1 MTPLRGPAELLR
13 TLPQV
18 LGRRPVTAE
27 TILLGWNDEDRAHA
41 VAVAL
46 PPDLWPADHV
56 NAIARLWED
65 GATRCAL
72 VVYTGE
78 PHPTSPELSAW
89 LRWMVAAAVRYD
101 LTVHDALIVSR
112 TPSGTT
118 WRSLDCTN
126 PSCCPPEGNTLIEEP
141 STP

>member
-1 MTPLRGPAELLR
+1 MTALRGPAELLR
-13 TLPQV
+13 TLPRT

-27 TILLGWNDEDRAHA
+27 TVLLGWNDEDRSRA
-41 VAVAL
+41 VAIAL
-46 PPDLWPADHV
+46 PPDQTPLV
-56 NAIARLWED
+56 QVGAIARLRED
-65 GATRCAL
+65 AATRCAL

-78 PHPTSPELSAW
+78 PHPTNEELSAW

-112 TPSGTT
+112 TPSGAA
-118 WRSLDCTN
+118 WRSLDCTT
-126 PSCCPPEGNTLIEEP
+126 PSCCPPEGNPLTEEP

>member
-1 MTPLRGPAELLR
+1 MTLQGPTELLAS
-13 TLPQV
+13 LPRV

-27 TILLGWNDEDRAHA
+27 TILLGWNDVDRAHA
-41 VAVAL
+41 VAIAL
-46 PPDLWPADHV
+46 PPDQWPLEQVA
-56 NAIARLWED
+56 AIHALVKD
-65 GATRCAL
+65 GATRCTL

-78 PHPTSPELSAW
+78 PHPTNDALSSW
-89 LRWMVAAAVRYD
+89 LRWMVAAAARYD

-112 TPSGTT
+112 TPSGAT

-126 PSCCPPEGNTLIEEP
+126 PSCCPPEGNTLYEEP

>member
-1 MTPLRGPAELLR
+1 MSRRGPEELLAA
-13 TLPQV
+13 LPRA

-27 TILLGWNDEDRAHA
+27 TILLGWNDTNRTSA

-46 PPDLWPADHV
+46 PPDEWPLEQVAAV
-56 NAIARLWED
+56 YRLRQE
-65 GATRCAL
+65 GATRAAL

-78 PHPTSPELSAW
+78 PHPTDPGLSAW

-112 TPSGTT
+112 TPRGSA
-118 WRSLDCTN
+118 WRSLDCTD
-126 PSCCPPEGNTLIEEP
+126 PSCCPQAGNPFTEEP